1 MNIMGLLDYLQDELE
16 KASNMPLS
24 SKALVDREKCLNI
37 VGDIRQNMPRE
48 IMEAQTIQSEKN
60 QILYDAEK
68 EAEAIIADAE
78 AKARKLVEQEEI
90 TRMAAIRAEEI
101 MTSAHTSAR
110 EIKKSANEYVEDIL
124 ADLENYVSR
133 SLDIIRQ
140 NRESM
145 RGR

>member
-24 SKALVDREKCLNI
+24 SKALVDREKSLNI
-37 VGDIRQNMPRE
+37 VSDIRQNLPRE
-48 IMEAQTIQSEKN
+48 IMEAQSIQSEKN

-78 AKARKLVEQEEI
+78 AKARKLVETEEI
-90 TRMAAIRAEEI
+90 TRLAALRAEEI
-101 MTSAHTSAR
+101 LTSAHTSAR

-124 ADLENYVSR
+124 ADLESYVSR

>member
-24 SKALVDREKCLNI
+24 NKALVDREKCLNI
-37 VGDIRQNMPRE
+37 VADIRQNMPRE

-68 EAEAIIADAE
+68 EAEAVIADSE

-133 SLDIIRQ
+133 SLDIVRQ

>member
-37 VGDIRQNMPRE
+37 VSDIRQNLPRE
-48 IMEAQTIQSEKN
+48 IMEAQSIQSEKN

-68 EAEAIIADAE
+68 EAEAIIADAD
-78 AKARKLVEQEEI
+78 AKARKLVETEEI
-90 TRMAAIRAEEI
+90 TRLAAQRAEEI
-101 MTSAHTSAR
+101 LTSAHTSAR

-124 ADLENYVSR
+124 ADLESYVSR
-133 SLDIIRQ
+133 SLDIVRQ

>member
-37 VGDIRQNMPRE
+37 VSDIRQNLPRE
-48 IMEAQTIQSEKN
+48 IMEAQSIQSEKN

-68 EAEAIIADAE
+68 EAEAIIADAD
-78 AKARKLVEQEEI
+78 AKARKLVETEEI
-90 TRMAAIRAEEI
+90 TRLAALRAEEI
-101 MTSAHTSAR
+101 LTSAHTSAR

-124 ADLENYVSR
+124 ADLESYVSR
-133 SLDIIRQ
+133 SLDIVRQ

>member
-16 KASNMPLS
+16 KASNMLLS

-37 VGDIRQNMPRE
+37 ISDIRQNMPRE

-68 EAEAIIADAE
+68 EAETFISDAE
-78 AKARKLVEQEEI
+78 GKARKLVEQEEI

-124 ADLENYVSR
+124 ADLESYVSR
-133 SLDIIRQ
+133 SLDIVRQ